1 VPDEVHHLGD
11 LRHGRVRTALLVFL
25 LLLLLSLALFFF
37 LFFALN

>member
-25 LLLLLSLALFFF
+25 LLLLSLALFFF